1 MAHDTSAMSGTRGSS
16 MNLRNDGLPHV
27 AQCVATYALAII
39 FLVFGTAKFGAM
51 AGEAIAPLVMNS
63 PLVSWW
69 HTLFGV
75 KGTTLVVGVF
85 EILTGLLIAARPI
98 NPRLSMIG
106 GAMAVITFLVTLSFL
121 FSTPDATD
129 GKGLTMLGEFLLKD
143 LVLLSVGFWIF
154 AASRAEVRARATNA
168 GKH

>member
-1 MAHDTSAMSGTRGSS
+1 MAHDTMAAGSTPGLAQTR
-16 MNLRNDGLPHV
+16 RNDSLPHL
-27 AQCVATYALAII
+27 AQWIVTYALAII
-39 FLVFGTAKFGAM
+39 FLVFGIAKFGAM
-51 AGEAIAPLVMNS
+51 AGESIAPLVMNS

-69 HTLFGV
+69 HTLFGIN
-75 KGTTLVVGVF
+75 GTAIVVGVF

-98 NPRLSMIG
+98 NSRFSMIG
-106 GAMAVITFLVTLSFL
+106 GAMAVVTFLVTLSFL

-154 AASRAEVRARATNA
+154 AASRAEVRARA
-168 GKH
+168 GS